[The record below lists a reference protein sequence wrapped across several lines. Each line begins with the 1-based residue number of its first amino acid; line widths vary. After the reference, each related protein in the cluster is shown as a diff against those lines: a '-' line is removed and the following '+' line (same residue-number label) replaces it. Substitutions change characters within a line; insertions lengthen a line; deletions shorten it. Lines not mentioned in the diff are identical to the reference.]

1 MRCAKVGSR
10 MLCAFC
16 QFGSC
21 VSAVNSASPPSM
33 RTRRS
38 EPRTALSKRFS
49 SHSSATRSA
58 PETTTSGVPIMSSQK
73 IGPCSRVMRIRSWIG
88 APPSTVS
95 MLPSTGVR
103 GGCGIGCSLLRAMGL
118 GGPPCLAP
126 ILPRRAATRKLP
138 AERHWARPILSY
150 SRPTHSPREE
160 TVKVGFIGVGNMGGP
175 MCRNIVKR
183 SNHQVTVFDLNAA
196 ALKTCTDLGATAAKS
211 VADVTKGAD
220 VVMTSLPMPRD
231 VEAVTLGD
239 NGILANIGK
248 GQTYI
253 DLSTNA
259 PSMVKKIGAAM
270 AAKGIAML
278 DAPVSGGT
286 TGAEAATIAIM
297 VGGDKKVFDDAL
309 PVLQSFSANV
319 IHMGALGS
327 GTVAK
332 LVNNMLSFCNMAAL
346 VEGMMLGTSAGLDP
360 DKLLHVIA
368 NASGNSNAIKNFT
381 LRALPGKYSPPS
393 FALDLAYKDLH
404 LALELGDEL
413 GVPLQQGA
421 STHNLQR
428 LAKGM
433 GFGPDDSC
441 SVLRV
446 YETMLGRKVK
456 P

>member
-1 MRCAKVGSR
+1 M
-10 MLCAFC
+10 
-16 QFGSC
+16 
-21 VSAVNSASPPSM
+21 
-33 RTRRS
+33 
-38 EPRTALSKRFS
+38 
-49 SHSSATRSA
+49 
-58 PETTTSGVPIMSSQK
+58 
-73 IGPCSRVMRIRSWIG
+73 
-88 APPSTVS
+88 
-95 MLPSTGVR
+95 
-103 GGCGIGCSLLRAMGL
+103 
-118 GGPPCLAP
+118 
-126 ILPRRAATRKLP
+126 
-138 AERHWARPILSY
+138 
-150 SRPTHSPREE
+150 
-160 TVKVGFIGVGNMGGP
+160 KVGFIGVGNMGGP

-196 ALKTCTDLGATAAKS
+196 AVKTCTDLGATAARS
-211 VADVTKGAD
+211 VAEATRGAD

-239 NGILANIGK
+239 GGILASITK

-286 TGAEAATIAIM
+286 VGAEAATIAIM

-319 IHMGALGS
+319 IHMGELGT

-332 LVNNMLSFCNMAAL
+332 LVNNMLAFCNAAAAA
-346 VEGMMLGTSAGLDP
+346 EGLMLGVTAGLDP
-360 DKLLHVIA
+360 AKLIQVVA
-368 NASGNSNAIKNFT
+368 NSSGNSNAFRS
-381 LRALPGKYSPPS
+381 LSERALSGDFKAS

-421 STHNLQR
+421 ATHNLQR
-428 LAKGM
+428 LARGM
-433 GFGPDDSC
+433 GLGSSDS
-441 SVLRV
+441 SSILRV
-446 YETMLGRKVK
+446 YETALQRTVK
-456 P
+456 R

>member
-1 MRCAKVGSR
+1 
-10 MLCAFC
+10 
-16 QFGSC
+16 
-21 VSAVNSASPPSM
+21 
-33 RTRRS
+33 
-38 EPRTALSKRFS
+38 
-49 SHSSATRSA
+49 
-58 PETTTSGVPIMSSQK
+58 
-73 IGPCSRVMRIRSWIG
+73 
-88 APPSTVS
+88 
-95 MLPSTGVR
+95 
-103 GGCGIGCSLLRAMGL
+103 
-118 GGPPCLAP
+118 
-126 ILPRRAATRKLP
+126 
-138 AERHWARPILSY
+138 
-150 SRPTHSPREE
+150 
-160 TVKVGFIGVGNMGGP
+160 VKVGFIGVGNMGGP

-183 SNHQVTVFDLNAA
+183 SNHQVTVFDLNPAA
-196 ALKTCTDLGATAAKS
+196 VKTCTDLGATAAKS
-211 VADVTKGAD
+211 VAEVTKGTD
-220 VVMTSLPMPRD
+220 IVMTSLPMPKD

-248 GQTYI
+248 GQTFI

-319 IHMGALGS
+319 IYMGELGT

-346 VEGMMLGTSAGLDP
+346 AEGMVLGTTYGLDP
-360 DKLLHVIA
+360 DKLLQVIA
-368 NASGNSNAIKNFT
+368 SSSGNSNAVKNFS
-381 LRALPGKYSPPS
+381 LRALKGQYSPPS
-393 FALDLAYKDLH
+393 FALNLAYKDLH

-413 GVPLQQGA
+413 SVPLPQGS

-428 LAKGM
+428 MARSM
-433 GFGPDDSC
+433 GFGPDDS
-441 SVLRV
+441 SSIVRV
-446 YETMLGRKVK
+446 YETVLGRKIK

>member
-1 MRCAKVGSR
+1 M
-10 MLCAFC
+10 
-16 QFGSC
+16 
-21 VSAVNSASPPSM
+21 
-33 RTRRS
+33 
-38 EPRTALSKRFS
+38 
-49 SHSSATRSA
+49 
-58 PETTTSGVPIMSSQK
+58 
-73 IGPCSRVMRIRSWIG
+73 
-88 APPSTVS
+88 
-95 MLPSTGVR
+95 
-103 GGCGIGCSLLRAMGL
+103 
-118 GGPPCLAP
+118 
-126 ILPRRAATRKLP
+126 
-138 AERHWARPILSY
+138 
-150 SRPTHSPREE
+150 
-160 TVKVGFIGVGNMGGP
+160 KVGFIGVGNMGGP
-175 MCRNIVKR
+175 MCRNIIKR
-183 SNHQVTVFDLNAA
+183 SNHQVTVFDLNPAA
-196 ALKTCTDLGATAAKS
+196 VKTCTDLGGTAAKS
-211 VADVTKGAD
+211 IAEVTKGAD
-220 VVMTSLPMPRD
+220 VVMTSLPMPKD

-239 NGILANIGK
+239 NGILANIAK
-248 GQTYI
+248 GQTFI

-319 IHMGALGS
+319 IHMGGLGS

-346 VEGMMLGTSAGLDP
+346 CEGMMLGTGYGLEP
-360 DKLLHVIA
+360 EKLLQVISSS
-368 NASGNSNAIKNFT
+368 SGNSNAIKNFT
-381 LRALPGKYSPPS
+381 LRALPGHYSPPS

-433 GFGPDDSC
+433 GWGPEDSS

-446 YETMLGRKVK
+446 YETMLRRKVK

>member
-1 MRCAKVGSR
+1 MKVG
-10 MLCAFC
+10 
-16 QFGSC
+16 
-21 VSAVNSASPPSM
+21 
-33 RTRRS
+33 
-38 EPRTALSKRFS
+38 
-49 SHSSATRSA
+49 
-58 PETTTSGVPIMSSQK
+58 
-73 IGPCSRVMRIRSWIG
+73 
-88 APPSTVS
+88 
-95 MLPSTGVR
+95 
-103 GGCGIGCSLLRAMGL
+103 
-118 GGPPCLAP
+118 
-126 ILPRRAATRKLP
+126 
-138 AERHWARPILSY
+138 Y
-150 SRPTHSPREE
+150 
-160 TVKVGFIGVGNMGGP
+160 IGVGNMGGP
-175 MCRNIVKR
+175 MCRNLIKK
-183 SNHQVTVFDLNAA
+183 SNHAVTVFDLNPAA
-196 ALKTCTDLGATAAKS
+196 VKTCTDLGATAGKS
-211 VADVTKGAD
+211 IADVTRDAD
-220 VVMTSLPMPRD
+220 VVMTSLPMPKD

-248 GQTYI
+248 GKTYI

-297 VGGDKKVFDDAL
+297 VGGDKKAFDDAL

-319 IHMGALGS
+319 IHMGGLGS

-332 LVNNMLSFCNMAAL
+332 LVNNMLSFCNLAAL
-346 VEGMMLGTSAGLDP
+346 CEGMMLGTTYGLDP
-360 DKLLHVIA
+360 EKLLHVIA
-368 NASGNSNAIKNFT
+368 SSSGNSNAIRNFT
-381 LRALPGKYSPPS
+381 QRALVGKYSPPS

-433 GFGPDDSC
+433 GWGPDDSS

-446 YETMLGRKVK
+446 YETMLRRKVK
-456 P
+456 A